1 MKERIMAEN
10 DNTDAAGA
18 GNGDDQITAAMSV
31 YEGRLLLE
39 SARMAIE
46 TLQGRGKTVTSEEL
60 SVIQKLLQQAGDA
73 FETAQ
78 QAMLRLFGLEIG
90 HA

>member
-1 MKERIMAEN
+1 MAE
-10 DNTDAAGA
+10 DDDTGAAGS
-18 GNGDDQITAAMSV
+18 GNGDDQIIAAMSV

-46 TLQGRGKTVTSEEL
+46 TLQGRGKPATSEEL
-60 SVIQKLLQQAGDA
+60 SVIQKLLLQAGDA
-73 FETAQ
+73 FEAAQ

>member
-1 MKERIMAEN
+1 MAK
-10 DNTDAAGA
+10 DDDTGAAGA
-18 GNGDDQITAAMSV
+18 GNGNGDDQIVAAAGV

-39 SARMAIE
+39 AARMGIE
-46 TLQGRGKTVTSEEL
+46 TLQGRGKPATSEEL

-78 QAMLRLFGLEIG
+78 QAMLRLFCLEIG